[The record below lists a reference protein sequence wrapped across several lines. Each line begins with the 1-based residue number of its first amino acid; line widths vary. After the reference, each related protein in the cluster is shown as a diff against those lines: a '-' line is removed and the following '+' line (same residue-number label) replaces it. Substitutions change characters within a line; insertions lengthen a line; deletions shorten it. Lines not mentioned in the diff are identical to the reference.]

1 MNPCSRLQTTN
12 HPFFLKRQEI
22 RKQASRLLL
31 SVNQI
36 TVILEA
42 CLPFGPVVISKETRW
57 FSFRETV
64 RLDGRKMGENI
75 FATFIRSDESET
87 LGIVKPFYSTSCHYK
102 FPISIKPGFR
112 LYHRLK
118 QKQK

>member
-57 FSFRETV
+57 FSFRDLKPSALMAEKWAKTSSPPSSGVMNPKPLESLNHFTV
-64 RLDGRKMGENI
+64 PVAITNFLFQLNQA
-75 FATFIRSDESET
+75 FAST
-87 LGIVKPFYSTSCHYK
+87 IV
-102 FPISIKPGFR
+102 
-112 LYHRLK
+112 
-118 QKQK
+118 